1 MKKWI
6 KCNFTIKWSG
16 YYVKYLW
23 DETSYWQAIWK
34 GKTIDS
40 IDWIYIFINF
50 TVDTKKLDSKNN
62 LTLGRML
69 TDVFHT
75 CYQVIVFHLKDFSVL
90 LHSTKNTMVCD
101 RLAKDANSS
110 NTSDLTS
117 VFFSEVRVCPAPVFF
132 LLRTCDLKHFFVC
145 STCHAKK
152 C

>member
-50 TVDTKKLDSKNN
+50 MVDTKKNRQQKQSYTRSHADRRFSYLLWDHSFSPNCQTIFPFYSIQQRTPWFENGKQR
-62 LTLGRML
+62 TLIL
-69 TDVFHT
+69 P
-75 CYQVIVFHLKDFSVL
+75 
-90 LHSTKNTMVCD
+90 
-101 RLAKDANSS
+101 
-110 NTSDLTS
+110 TS
-117 VFFSEVRVCPAPVFF
+117 VFFFRGPCLLCFCFF
-132 LLRTCDLKHFFVC
+132 FTSDLWFKTLFVC